1 MFHWWIHRKIRSSQ
15 PSFLLSAMG
24 DVHRWRAVQ
33 PNAGEGRGLKVAPE
47 AEEDPRD
54 ILDRRSQNQTWGY
67 DIAS

>member
-1 MFHWWIHRKIRSSQ
+1 
-15 PSFLLSAMG
+15 MG